1 MSDSTGSDAWRRTLR
16 ADIRAQRRALSEDAR
31 KAATAAMLRLL
42 RVLPSYRAARRIGT
56 FLAFEGEPDLGSL
69 ITRDLAKEFFVPLIR
84 GNEMVFARMTPTTPC
99 AANSFGILEP
109 LEPVLIDPRSLDV
122 VLTPLVAFDER
133 GVRIGVGRG
142 YYDRCFAFLRGRDV
156 WHRPKLVGVAYS
168 FQRVA
173 EIEARDWDVPL
184 WAAVT
189 EKGAR
194 IFR

>member
-1 MSDSTGSDAWRRTLR
+1 MADSTGSNAWRRALR
-16 ADIRAQRRALSEDAR
+16 IDIRAQRRALNDDAR
-31 KAATAAMLRLL
+31 SASTTAILRLL
-42 RVLPSYRAARRIGT
+42 RVLPTYRVARRIGT
-56 FLAFEGEPDLGSL
+56 FLAFEGEPDLSSL
-69 ITRDLAKEFFVPLIR
+69 INRDLTKEFFVPLIR
-84 GNEMVFARMTPTTPC
+84 GDEMVFAHMTPTTPC
-99 AANSFGILEP
+99 APNSFGILEP
-109 LEPVLIDPRSLDV
+109 LEPVLIDPRSLDI
-122 VLTPLVAFDER
+122 VLTPLVAFDDR

-168 FQRVA
+168 FQRVP

-184 WAAVT
+184 WAVVT